1 MWLGAVPGR
10 RRRLFLRSRV
20 AKCHSPKTPLG
31 TDDIDGS
38 ESINYQS
45 RTTILMLG
53 SLLPDRSSYF
63 EKSISIPSL
72 VSNFRCDFE

>member
-1 MWLGAVPGR
+1 MWLGAVPER
-10 RRRLFLRSRV
+10 RCRLFLWARV

-31 TDDIDGS
+31 TDDIDSS

-53 SLLPDRSSYF
+53 SLFPESSSYL
-63 EKSISIPSL
+63 EKSIWTPSL
-72 VSNFRCDFE
+72 VSNIKCDFE